1 MLGGDQVPVEVLI
14 IKEQETAIHE
24 GNIKDASLKRC
35 SYRDVDGLEAQSLPQ
50 AQSTLYNEKTV
61 CQHLIVKK
69 RVTLTFPKRSVQM
82 PVTYRLAK
90 DYNVA
95 ANIIRAQVAPNQIG
109 KLVVELSGDIDQLD
123 AALDWMRSQDIGV
136 SFASREIM
144 IDEDTCVHCGLCTG
158 VCPTEALTLDP
169 QSFKLTFTRSRCI
182 VCEQCIPTCPV
193 QAISTNF

>member
-1 MLGGDQVPVEVLI
+1 M
-14 IKEQETAIHE
+14 
-24 GNIKDASLKRC
+24 
-35 SYRDVDGLEAQSLPQ
+35 
-50 AQSTLYNEKTV
+50 
-61 CQHLIVKK
+61 KK

-90 DYNVA
+90 DFNVA

-123 AALDWMRSQDIGV
+123 AALDWMRSQDIGI
-136 SFASREIM
+136 SFSNREIM
-144 IDEDTCVHCGLCTG
+144 IDEDACVHCGLCTG

-169 QSFKLTFTRSRCI
+169 QSFKLTFARSRCI

-193 QAISTNF
+193 QAISTNL